1 MDESIR
7 TRIDEFLSVIR
18 SFKDADRVRF
28 IILYGSAL
36 RGEGWSDI
44 DLAVYYDGTP
54 DEAADFRLRVLCEV
68 DEIFD
73 VQIFQQLPLYVRV
86 QVLRGEVIYCDSE
99 RFLHDIAWETVKEF
113 DDFKHRFYDYI
124 GMAPMR

>member
-1 MDESIR
+1 M
-7 TRIDEFLSVIR
+7 
-18 SFKDADRVRF
+18 
-28 IILYGSAL
+28 
-36 RGEGWSDI
+36 
-44 DLAVYYDGTP
+44 YYDGTP

-86 QVLRGEVIYCDSE
+86 QVLRAEVVYCDSE

>member
-7 TRIDEFLSVIR
+7 TRIDELLSVIR

-86 QVLRGEVIYCDSE
+86 QVLRGEVIYSDSE

>member
-7 TRIDEFLSVIR
+7 TRIDEILGVIR
-18 SFKDADRVRF
+18 SFKDAERVRF

-86 QVLRGEVIYCDSE
+86 QVLRAEVVYCDSE